1 MKKILITVGVVALFL
16 SSCSNESLLPN
27 DTQQGKELVGTRSNR
42 LSFDVA
48 LPGGE
53 PITYAEIQT
62 AQEKKVNRLDVY
74 QFATGSDG
82 KLEAIYNNVTLT
94 PSGTGYKVT
103 IEALGSGSKQF
114 FFVANNEGSNNGG
127 APSVENLTL
136 GSITAADF
144 KKKITKELNGKQLN
158 GSPLLMTAEVAD
170 VALKTGDV
178 GKKAELTRVMSRLD
192 IINYEP
198 LLTISRVRLE
208 NCKDRNYLF
217 AQSTGSQVPAGAKV
231 VALPEAILPTAP
243 ATNGAIEME
252 QVAATTTDIAH
263 AHYKHV
269 FYPYISDAVTEE
281 ASAPLIIIEGTLWKG
296 DKERETKVIYKKH
309 LKIEGQAD
317 FLGFKRNTRYT
328 LVIKKAVPG
337 ELEATVTVDKWNEE
351 TVEAK
356 LSPVTP
362 RVVNLWDPASADGYF
377 TVDFNTQTISFKKE
391 TSDKEM
397 YLQVYANV
405 DWEIVDE
412 AQNKVLSLETNFFVR
427 DWLRITQHKG
437 RDYNKYTS
445 IPYGIR
451 FYVKSANTTGKDRSA
466 RLILRNKINHN
477 QQTVVT
483 ITQKG

>member
-62 AQEKKVNRLDVY
+62 AQEKQVRRLDIY

-82 KLEAIYNNVTLT
+82 KLEAVYNNVTLT

-192 IINYEP
+192 IVNYEQ

-217 AQSTGSQVPAGAKV
+217 AQSTGSQVPADAKV

-252 QVAATTTDIAH
+252 EVAATTTDIAH
-263 AHYKHV
+263 THYKHV
-269 FYPYISDAVTEE
+269 FYPYISDAVKEE
-281 ASAPLIIIEGTLWKG
+281 AKAPLVIIEGTLWKG

-362 RVVNLWDPASADGYF
+362 RVSAIRDPATADGYF

-391 TSDKEM
+391 ASDRVM
-397 YLQVYANV
+397 YVTVNANV

-412 AQNKVLSLETNFFVR
+412 AQNKVLPVDTHTLVR
-427 DWLRITQHKG
+427 DWLRLNPHYGLGYAK
-437 RDYNKYTS
+437 YNS
-445 IPYGIR
+445 IPYGINVC
-451 FYVKSANTTGKDRSA
+451 VKSANTTGKDRSA
-466 RLILRNKINHN
+466 RIILRNKINHN

-483 ITQKG
+483 IIQKG

>member
-82 KLEAIYNNVTLT
+82 KLEAVYNNVTLT

-217 AQSTGSQVPAGAKV
+217 AQSTGSQVPADAKV

-252 QVAATTTDIAH
+252 EVAATTTDIAH
-263 AHYKHV
+263 THYKHV

-337 ELEATVTVDKWNEE
+337 ELDATISVDKWNEE
-351 TVEAK
+351 TVKAT

-362 RVVNLWDPASADGYF
+362 RISGLRDPATADGYF
-377 TVDFNTQTISFKKE
+377 TMDINTQTISFKKE
-391 TSDKEM
+391 ASDKIM
-397 YLQVYANV
+397 HVSVNANLY
-405 DWEIVDE
+405 WEIVDE
-412 AQNKVLSLETNFFVR
+412 AQNKVLPVDTDTLVR
-427 DWLRITQHKG
+427 DWLSIVQDHRRYDNQFH
-437 RDYNKYTS
+437 S
-445 IPYGIR
+445 IPYDIGIR
-451 FYVKSANTTGKDRSA
+451 VKSANTTGRDRSA
-466 RLILRNKINHN
+466 RIILRNKINHN

-483 ITQKG
+483 IIQKG

>member
-62 AQEKKVNRLDVY
+62 AQEKQVRRLDIY

-82 KLEAIYNNVTLT
+82 KLEAVYNNVTLT

-217 AQSTGSQVPAGAKV
+217 AQSTGSQVPADAKV

-252 QVAATTTDIAH
+252 EVAATASEIAH
-263 AHYKHV
+263 THYKHV
-269 FYPYISDAVTEE
+269 FYPYISDAVKEE
-281 ASAPLIIIEGTLWKG
+281 AKAPLIIIEGTLWKG

-362 RVVNLWDPASADGYF
+362 RVSEIWDPASADGYF
-377 TVDFNTQTISFKKE
+377 SVDFNTQTTTFKKE
-391 TSDKEM
+391 TRDKDM
-397 YLQVYANV
+397 LLQVYANV

-412 AQNKVLSLETNFFVR
+412 AKNKVLPLGTPTEVSG
-427 DWLRITQHKG
+427 WLAISQLNGMLFTK
-437 RDYNKYTS
+437 YNS
-445 IPYGIR
+445 IPVIIR

-466 RLILRNKINHN
+466 RIILRNKINHN

-483 ITQKG
+483 IIQKG

>member
-362 RVVNLWDPASADGYF
+362 RASEIWDASTAFGYF
-377 TVDFNTQTISFKKE
+377 TTDFNTQTISFKKE

-412 AQNKVLSLETNFFVR
+412 AQNKVLSLETEFFVS

-437 RDYNKYTS
+437 RMYFKYNS

>member
-263 AHYKHV
+263 THYKHV

-351 TVEAK
+351 TVPAT
-356 LSPVTP
+356 LSPVVP
-362 RVVNLWDPASADGYF
+362 RFVNIWDPSSAAGYF
-377 TVDFNTQTISFKKE
+377 SIDYKTQTLSFKKE
-391 TSDKEM
+391 TSDVDL
-397 YLQVYANV
+397 YLYTNANV

-412 AQNKVLSLETNFFVR
+412 AQNKVIPLQTATFVR
-427 DWLRITQHKG
+427 DWLMIAQLKG
-437 RDYNKYTS
+437 RSYDKYNS

-451 FYVKSANTTGKDRSA
+451 IYVKSANTIGKNRSV

-483 ITQKG
+483 IIQKG

>member
-252 QVAATTTDIAH
+252 EVAATTTDIAH
-263 AHYKHV
+263 THYKHV

-377 TVDFNTQTISFKKE
+377 TVDFNTQTISYKKE

-397 YLQVYANV
+397 FLHVYANV

-412 AQNKVLSLETNFFVR
+412 AQNKVLPLNTYFVVR
-427 DWLRITQHKG
+427 DWLMITQHNG

-466 RLILRNKINHN
+466 RIILRNKINHN

-483 ITQKG
+483 IIQKG

>member
-252 QVAATTTDIAH
+252 KVAATASEIAH
-263 AHYKHV
+263 THYKHV
-269 FYPYISDAVTEE
+269 FYPYISDAVKEE
-281 ASAPLIIIEGTLWKG
+281 AKAPLIIIEGTLWKG

-362 RVVNLWDPASADGYF
+362 RASEIWDASTAFGYF
-377 TVDFNTQTISFKKE
+377 TTDFNTQTISFKKE
-391 TSDKEM
+391 TSDKM
-397 YLQVYANV
+397 MFLVVNANV

-427 DWLRITQHKG
+427 DWLVITQRKG
-437 RDYNKYTS
+437 SMYFKYNS
-445 IPYGIR
+445 IPYGISI
-451 FYVKSANTTGKDRSA
+451 YVKSANTTGKDRSA

>member
-362 RVVNLWDPASADGYF
+362 RVSEIRDPATADGYF

-391 TSDKEM
+391 ASDRVM
-397 YLQVYANV
+397 YVTVNANV

-412 AQNKVLSLETNFFVR
+412 AQNKVLPVETHTLVR
-427 DWLRITQHKG
+427 DWLRLNPHYGLGYAK
-437 RDYNKYTS
+437 YNS
-445 IPYGIR
+445 IPYGINVC
-451 FYVKSANTTGKDRSA
+451 VKSANTTGKDRSA
-466 RLILRNKINHN
+466 RIILRNKINHN

-483 ITQKG
+483 IIQKG

>member
-217 AQSTGSQVPAGAKV
+217 AQSPGSQVPAGAKV

-362 RVVNLWDPASADGYF
+362 RASEIWDASTAFGYF
-377 TVDFNTQTISFKKE
+377 TTDFNTQTISFKKE

-412 AQNKVLSLETNFFVR
+412 AQNKVLSLETKFFVR

-437 RDYNKYTS
+437 RMYFKYNS
-445 IPYGIR
+445 IPYGINI
-451 FYVKSANTTGKDRSA
+451 YVKSANTTGKDRSA